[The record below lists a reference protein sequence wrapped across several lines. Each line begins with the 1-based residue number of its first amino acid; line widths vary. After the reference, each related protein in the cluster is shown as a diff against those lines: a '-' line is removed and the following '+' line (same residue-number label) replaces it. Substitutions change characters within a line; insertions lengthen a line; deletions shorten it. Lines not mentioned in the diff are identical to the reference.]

1 MKSLSTTLIIF
12 LSLAFASLALASMN
26 NAKQAINEGNY
37 QEAISTLETL
47 LAADANNTEA
57 HYTLAQ
63 AKGLLA
69 QTLVD
74 QDATMLYREAVEHA
88 RVAVDL
94 APNDAQSHVE
104 LGIALGRL
112 SQHIGIL
119 ESINIGTEMK
129 AVVDRALE
137 LKPDH
142 FEVYH
147 LLAIWHLEAP
157 WLFGGRSELVVP
169 YFEQSIAL
177 NPNNIMLYVDFAE
190 SLVRLNETE
199 AAKVQLDKAL
209 TMPAKTALDEFDL
222 ARAEALRVTLP

>member
-1 MKSLSTTLIIF
+1 MKNLTSILIMF
-12 LSLAFASLALASMN
+12 LSLAFASINEAT
-26 NAKQAINEGNY
+26 QAINEGNY
-37 QEAISTLETL
+37 QAAISLLETL
-47 LAADANNTEA
+47 IETDTHNAKA
-57 HYTLAQ
+57 HYTLATT
-63 AKGLLA
+63 KGLLA

-74 QDATMLYREAVEHA
+74 EEATKLYREAVELA
-88 RVAVDL
+88 RTAVSL
-94 APNDAQSHVE
+94 APDDAQSHVE

-137 LKPDH
+137 LNPNH

-169 YFEQSIAL
+169 YFEQSITL

-190 SLVRLNETE
+190 SLVRLNQLE

-209 TMPAKTALDEFDL
+209 SMTAKTALDKFDL
-222 ARAEALRVTLP
+222 ARAEALQSTLR